1 VNVLTALEYWDNQ
14 YFLSEGIEHHAEQ
27 NELLARDLSNNIQT
41 RFPFREEINEK
52 LVFEVGCGTGDLAH
66 ILTDRHYCGVEASD
80 LSGLAVEIASIRFP
94 HLIFKQHDIL
104 RDKPLGTYEVVVAS
118 NVIEHFKN
126 PRRVIN
132 KMFKMAPAVLIVAPY
147 NQPITDGYDT
157 EGGAGHVST
166 ITYGTF
172 DPYRVAAGFLF
183 HSRGW
188 QFSSA
193 GETPTQIAVILKQ
206 K

>member
-1 VNVLTALEYWDNQ
+1 MGIALEYWDGR
-14 YFLSEGIEHHAEQ
+14 YSLPEGIEHHARQ
-27 NELLARDLSNNIQT
+27 NEQLANDFSKNVQSR
-41 RFPFREEINEK
+41 PAFREYLNEK
-52 LVFEVGCGTGDLAH
+52 LVIEVGCGTGDLTS
-66 ILTDRHYCGVEASD
+66 ILTDRHYCACEGSD
-80 LSGLAVEIASIRFP
+80 LSGLAVEIARMRFP

-104 RDKPLGTYEVVVAS
+104 RDKPLGTYEVAIAS

-132 KMFKMAPAVLIVAPY
+132 KMLKMAPTVVIVAPY
-147 NQPITDGYDT
+147 NQPMVDGYEA

-172 DPYRVAAGFLF
+172 DPYRVLFSFLF
-183 HSRGW
+183 RSDGW
-188 QFSSA
+188 QHSSA
-193 GETPTQIAVILKQ
+193 GETPIQIAAALSQ